1 MKLTKQIARKI
12 IFPLIVGAGLEKTL
26 NKKSAH
32 SITNILYHGVVK
44 KDSTFF
50 TLRHIQ
56 AEQFEKHLRYFS
68 KNFEVISLNEAFDRY
83 RNGVKSSRKAITIS
97 FDDGYQN
104 NLNIAL
110 PLLEKYKMKA
120 TFFISSVITNNDSQA
135 ILYADVI
142 DAVNYFYRD
151 QQIDIDGLTFRN
163 GKLIE
168 SNIPVLEYLKGINP
182 SERDKILN
190 SIVSKYQINAKINQI
205 PEEIWK
211 LLSKD
216 ELRQLSSSDI
226 VSIGSHGHLHY
237 NLGLIKLKD
246 AQEELKKSKDLLE
259 EATSKNVNMIAY
271 PDGCYTKDVKNLAEG
286 LGYDKQLAVRYRC
299 DDDLQDLR
307 ILERHG
313 VSSTTTYESNI
324 IFINKAFSSCG
335 FN

>member
-12 IFPLIVGAGLEKTL
+12 IFPMIVGAGLEKIIS
-26 NKKSAH
+26 KKSVH
-32 SITNILYHGVVK
+32 SITNILYHGVVND
-44 KDSTFF
+44 DSTFF

-56 AEQFEKHLRYFS
+56 VEQFEKHLRYFS

-83 RNGVKSSRKAITIS
+83 RNGIKSSRKAITIS

-120 TFFISSVITNNDSQA
+120 TFFISSIITNNDSQA

-142 DAVNYFYRD
+142 DAVNYFFKD
-151 QQIDIDGLTFRN
+151 QLIDIDGLTFKN
-163 GKLIE
+163 GKLLE
-168 SNIPVLEYLKGINP
+168 SNIPVLEFLKGINP
-182 SERDKILN
+182 SERDKILD
-190 SIVSKYQINAKINQI
+190 SIVSKYQIKAKINQI

-216 ELRQLSSSDI
+216 ELRQLSSSDL

-237 NLGLIKLKD
+237 NLGLIKLED
-246 AQEELKKSKDLLE
+246 TQVELKKSKYLLE
-259 EATSKNVNMIAY
+259 EATGKRVDMIAY
-271 PDGCYTKDVKNLAEG
+271 PDGCYTKEVKNLAEA

-299 DDDLQDLR
+299 DDDQQDLR

-324 IFINKAFSSCG
+324 IFINKAFASCG